1 MYNYQNVLQRDY
13 GITEKLVGCLWEV
26 AAVAACNFCREAAES
41 RAQHLHFNSYLDR
54 RYPSVAN
61 E

>member
-1 MYNYQNVLQRDY
+1 MYNYQNVLQTDDV
-13 GITEKLVGCLWEV
+13 ITEKLVGCLWEA
-26 AAVAACNFCREAAES
+26 AAVAACDFCREAAES
-41 RAQHLHFNSYLDR
+41 RALHLHFNSYLDR

>member
-1 MYNYQNVLQRDY
+1 MLQRDY
-13 GITEKLVGCLWEV
+13 VITEKLVGCLWEV
-26 AAVAACNFCREAAES
+26 AAVAVGNFCREAAES
-41 RAQHLHFNSYLDR
+41 WARHLHFNSYLDR

>member
-1 MYNYQNVLQRDY
+1 MYDYQNVLKRDY
-13 GITEKLVGCLWEV
+13 VITEKLVGCLWEV

-41 RAQHLHFNSYLDR
+41 RALHLHFNSYLDR

>member
-1 MYNYQNVLQRDY
+1 
-13 GITEKLVGCLWEV
+13 VGCLWEV
-26 AAVAACNFCREAAES
+26 AAVDVCNICREAAES
-41 RAQHLHFNSYLDR
+41 WALHLHFNSYLDR

>member
-1 MYNYQNVLQRDY
+1 VYNYQNELQRNY
-13 GITEKLVGCLWEV
+13 VITEKLVGCLWEV
-26 AAVAACNFCREAAES
+26 AAMTTCNFCREAAES
-41 RAQHLHFNSYLDR
+41 RALHLHFNSYLDR